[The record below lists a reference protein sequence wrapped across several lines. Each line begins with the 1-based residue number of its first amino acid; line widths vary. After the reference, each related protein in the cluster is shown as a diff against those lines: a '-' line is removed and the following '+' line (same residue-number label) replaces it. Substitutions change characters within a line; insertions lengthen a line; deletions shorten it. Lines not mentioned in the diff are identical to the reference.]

1 MQQPKNILVVLD
13 KPKHAQTALERAIGL
28 ASASGA
34 HLHLAAFCWLPM
46 AEQADVFDTHQR
58 RAIRKSVVLERR
70 RWLDALV
77 LDRGLAAA
85 DLSTEVVWTKDIAG
99 WVAENTPRLAADLL
113 VKSVHH
119 SRTLLHTPL
128 DWQLLRQV
136 EMPMLLVSTEGAR
149 RAGNVLATIDL
160 RNSDAKH
167 RRMNRKVLAAAAE
180 LARLQ
185 HGKLHCVN
193 VVEMPGAFQDVDH
206 FDSRKVRKQA
216 TDNARSDLEEMLAPY
231 DLPRS
236 RMHLPSGKVGQ
247 VVADVADKVGADV
260 VVVGTGARRGLGLVL
275 LGSSAEKI
283 LTRVHCDVL
292 AVHV

>member
-13 KPKHAQTALERAIGL
+13 KPKHAQTALERAVGL
-28 ASASGA
+28 AAKSGA
-34 HLHLAAFCWLPM
+34 HLHLASFCWLPM
-46 AEQADVFDTHQR
+46 AEQDEVFDVHQR
-58 RAIRKSVVLERR
+58 RAIRKSVVGERR

-85 DLSTEVVWTKDIAG
+85 NISTEVVWTKDIAG
-99 WVAENTPRLAADLL
+99 WVAENAARVNADLL
-113 VKSVHH
+113 IKSVHH

-128 DWQLLRQV
+128 DWQLLRQT
-136 EMPMLLVSTEGAR
+136 EAPMLLVSTEGAR
-149 RAGNVLATIDL
+149 RSGNVLATIDL
-160 RNSDAKH
+160 RSRGAKH
-167 RRMNRKVLAAAAE
+167 RRMNRRVLDAAAA

-185 HGKLHCVN
+185 NGKLHCVN

-236 RMHLPSGKVGQ
+236 RIHLPNGKVGQ
-247 VVADVADKVGADV
+247 AVADVADKVRAEV

-283 LTRVHCDVL
+283 LTRVHGDVL